1 MMTKKDD
8 EIYEPEIVDDENNLP
23 SINDRKA
30 EVMVNQSWVPFA
42 NKMKEINVRSYRKVV
57 QETTGLLDDLK
68 DHQRALN
75 DLRTV
80 DLDIE
85 ADRLAKQARLDE
97 LKEITECNEQL
108 KEQRQRIEKKAL
120 DIQEAELDRRLK
132 EFKDEQ
138 Q

>member
-1 MMTKKDD
+1 MMSKKDD
-8 EIYEPEIVDDENNLP
+8 KVFEPEIVDDENNLP
-23 SINDRKA
+23 SKDRKA
-30 EVMVNQSWVPFA
+30 EVMVDQSWVPFA
-42 NKMKEINVRSYRKVV
+42 NKMKEINVKSYRKVV

-68 DHQRALN
+68 DHQRSLH

-108 KEQRQRIEKKAL
+108 KEQRQRIEKKATDL
-120 DIQEAELDRRLK
+120 QEAELDRRLK
-132 EFKDEQ
+132 DLKDDK
-138 Q
+138 